1 MSDGVPNYPAGGA
14 DVPFFGMSAT
24 ADSEGRIHADK
35 KRRHVCATRGR
46 YEQHNS
52 RIGGSPCM

>member
-1 MSDGVPNYPAGGA
+1 MLHENGTCRRGGFAGGA

-35 KRRHVCATRGR
+35 RRRHVCATR
-46 YEQHNS
+46 EHNIYDVLI
-52 RIGGSPCM
+52 R